1 MQVSL
6 LDVLLPVGIS
16 FYMFQAIGYMVDVYH
31 RDIDAEKN
39 FLVYALFISFFPQ
52 LAAGPIERAKNLLP
66 QFHKEYTF
74 NYDKA
79 AEGIIQMGWGFFQKV
94 VIADRVAVVVN
105 NVLTPIVHFRESLG
119 RLQQYVLRFKY
130 IVILE
135 VIAILQ

>member
-119 RLQQYVLRFKY
+119 RCSNMFCDSN
-130 IVILE
+130 IL
-135 VIAILQ
+135 